1 MPQRRLLGLL
11 IVLLLAFTAVA
22 VRVTQL
28 QGISPDRYVAVGESQ
43 RVRHVALP
51 AERGAIFDREGRELA
66 LSVRQSTV
74 WADPRLVTDPL
85 RVAEALAPV
94 LGVEPAELQARLTRD
109 AAFVYLAR
117 KVDDETAQ
125 QVRAMKVPGISLV
138 DEPQRFLPAG
148 DLAASLLGKVG
159 LDNNGLSGL
168 ELQFED
174 ELRGTP
180 GRVVVERDPD
190 GREIPGGVRQFAP
203 SVQGADLVLTIDR
216 SVQYEA
222 ERSLSAE
229 IVKANAKGGMAIVME
244 TRTGEIL
251 TMVNLKRAEDGTVEP
266 APNNMTLT
274 NVYEP
279 GSINKMITITGALE
293 ERLLRPSDRLLVP
306 STIRVADHTFKEH
319 DPHPTEEWSITDIV
333 ANSSN
338 VGSIMVGRRLGK
350 ERLDSYMRAFGF
362 GKKTGLG
369 FPGESAGILL
379 DPDEYSGTSMGTM
392 PIGQGVAVTAV
403 QMLAA
408 YNTVANDGV
417 YVAPKLVKATIDSR
431 GRHRDTG
438 PAEQHRV
445 ISTRTARQMTAMLD
459 EVTRVGTGKR
469 AAIDGYTVAGKTGTA
484 RKPLEHARGYKEG
497 AYVASFAGFVPSE
510 RPALSAIVILDEPYP
525 IYGGVVAAPV
535 FAEVMRYALRQYR
548 IPPPTPARVLA
559 VPAASAA
566 GTKEVGEGGIPAS
579 PPTSSPQGGATI
591 PSTPRTGSTP

>member
-548 IPPPTPARVLA
+548 IPPPTPARVPA

-579 PPTSSPQGGATI
+579 SPTSSPQGGATI

>member
-125 QVRAMKVPGISLV
+125 QVRAMKVTGISLV

-148 DLAASLLGKVG
+148 DLAASLLGRVG

-548 IPPPTPARVLA
+548 IPPPTPARVPA

-579 PPTSSPQGGATI
+579 SPTSSPQGGATI